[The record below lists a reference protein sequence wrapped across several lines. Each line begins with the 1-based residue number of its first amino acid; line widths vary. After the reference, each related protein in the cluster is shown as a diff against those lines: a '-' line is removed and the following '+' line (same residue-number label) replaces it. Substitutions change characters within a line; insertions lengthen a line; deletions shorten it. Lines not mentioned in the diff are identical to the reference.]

1 MIRYHFRSNIQ
12 MRKNSGQ
19 PVHRNPFF
27 LSRTVHVPF
36 SCNPLCLSQGLA
48 DLVATLAGRQASL
61 GVEGG
66 LGTLLDLLLGLGED
80 QLDVAG
86 VGHVRVDLET
96 ISTRHGKSNSEKRT
110 RPWAR

>member
-1 MIRYHFRSNIQ
+1 